1 MGIVIKYSR
10 GLQIIIFKMDFSQQR
25 DERDENEIKRLAELH
40 FEQRKE
46 DDAKLEELA
55 NLIETTKQKRKI
67 TRKERAEEAN
77 RRNKIIEA
85 DEKRRKEKQKLA
97 ERNAQNERKEIK
109 STKQNEDKPKQR
121 EKKRLR
127 RRVVALNEASS
138 AILV

>member
-1 MGIVIKYSR
+1 MDRMVCNEYFGFQMHLCQSIYDMQSTDIKDIGS
-10 GLQIIIFKMDFSQQR
+10 FR

-55 NLIETTKQKRKI
+55 NLIETTKQVDLSSFIFFLNIFQKRKI

-97 ERNAQNERKEIK
+97 ER
-109 STKQNEDKPKQR
+109 
-121 EKKRLR
+121 
-127 RRVVALNEASS
+127 
-138 AILV
+138 